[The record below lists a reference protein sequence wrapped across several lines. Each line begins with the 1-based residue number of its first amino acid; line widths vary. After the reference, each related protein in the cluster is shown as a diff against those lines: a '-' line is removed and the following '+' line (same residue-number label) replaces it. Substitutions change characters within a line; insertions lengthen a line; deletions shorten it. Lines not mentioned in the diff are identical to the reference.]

1 MDFGLTETQELI
13 RASAAG
19 WLAERSGPEFVRAMA
34 EDEQGYTD
42 EYWRELAGLGWLGLL
57 IPEEHGGSGMQ
68 FADMAVLLHEW
79 GAALAP
85 GPLVESSV
93 VAASLIADSD
103 SDDTRSRLLSEIAS
117 GESVVI
123 PAVTS
128 LAGEGGRITASE
140 TAQGWV
146 LDGAAYFVP
155 YENTAGTLLIPAT
168 TDAGIAIFA
177 LDTGSYS
184 GTVTETPIKMA
195 SGVPTYDLGLNEV
208 VCPVVAMMISPS
220 AAEDA
225 IRRAKS
231 IGATARAIQM
241 VGAGKAVL
249 DRTLEYVRTRRQ
261 FGRPI
266 GAFQA
271 IQHYMADMALKV
283 KSAQLMVQRA
293 AWAIDNVDDERK
305 RHELVSQ
312 AKWAANTLMP
322 QVCWTAHQVH
332 GAIGF
337 TWEHDLHLY
346 TRRMLSWRA
355 EFGDTEYTRTGMI
368 SSLVHDGDKGDR
380 DDGR

>member
-13 RASAAG
+13 RGSAAE

-42 EYWRELAGLGWLGLL
+42 EYWRELAELGWLGLL
-57 IPEEHGGSGMQ
+57 IPERYGGSGMQ

-93 VAASLIADSD
+93 VAATMIGALDSD
-103 SDDTRSRLLSEIAS
+103 TAKSRLLPGIAL

-123 PAVTS
+123 PFFSVARVGAESGAAAFTDD
-128 LAGEGGRITASE
+128 
-140 TAQGWV
+140 GWV
-146 LDGAAYFVP
+146 LQSNHQFLPYANSADTLILGAETQSGGALFAVDTK
-155 YENTAGTLLIPAT
+155 EVSGTLNMEP
-168 TDAGIAIFA
+168 
-177 LDTGSYS
+177 
-184 GTVTETPIKMA
+184 VPMA
-195 SGVPTYDLGLNEV
+195 SGVPTFDLELNEV
-208 VCPVVAMMISPS
+208 VCP
-220 AAEDA
+220 EDA
-225 IRRAKS
+225 LLATRFEGLWAANQAS
-231 IGATARAIQM
+231 IAGATARAIQM
-241 VGAGKAVL
+241 VGAGSAVL
-249 DRTLEYVRTRRQ
+249 DRTLEYVKERRQ

-283 KSAQLMVQRA
+283 KSAQLMVNRA
-293 AWAIDNVDDERK
+293 AWAIDNVEPGPTQLRY
-305 RHELVSQ
+305 VTY
-312 AKWAANTLMP
+312 AKWAANKLIP

-346 TRRMLSWRA
+346 TRRVLSWRA
-355 EFGDTEYTRTGMI
+355 EYGDTRDKVNSLARLLTG
-368 SSLVHDGDKGDR
+368 
-380 DDGR
+380 GR

>member
-13 RASAAG
+13 RASAAE

-93 VAASLIADSD
+93 VSATMIAALNSD
-103 SDDTRSRLLSEIAS
+103 EVKSRLLPGIAS
-117 GESVVI
+117 GGSVVMPPTDI
-123 PAVTS
+123 AVDDD
-128 LAGEGGRITASE
+128 GRVTASE
-140 TAQGWV
+140 TGDGWV
-146 LDGAAYFVP
+146 LDGKARFVSHANSADVLIIAAD
-155 YENTAGTLLIPAT
+155 TQDGRAL
-168 TDAGIAIFA
+168 FA
-177 LDTGSYS
+177 LDTNEGS
-184 GTVTETPIKMA
+184 GTLELARVPMA
-195 SGVPTYDLGLNEV
+195 SGVPTFHLELNEV
-208 VCPVVAMMISPS
+208 VLP
-220 AAEDA
+220 AAARLTDGDA
-225 IRRAKS
+225 GWDAARRATLAGS
-231 IGATARAIQM
+231 TARAIQM

-249 DRTLEYVRTRRQ
+249 DRTLEYVKTRRQ

-293 AWAIDNVDDERK
+293 AWAIDNVDDDSK
-305 RHELVSQ
+305 QHQLVSQ

-355 EFGDTEYTRTGMI
+355 EYGSTDETCTRMI
-368 SSLVHDGDKGDR
+368 SSLG
-380 DDGR
+380 DDGNSDERDGGG

>member
-13 RASAAG
+13 RASAAE
-19 WLAERSGPEFVRAMA
+19 WLSERSGPEFVRAMA

-117 GESVVI
+117 GESVII

-146 LDGAAYFVP
+146 LGGAANFVP
-155 YENTAGTLLIPAT
+155 YENTADTLLIPAT
-168 TDAGIAIFA
+168 TDAGVAIFA
-177 LDTGSYS
+177 LNTGLCS

-208 VCPVVAMMISPS
+208 VCPSAAMMISPS

-231 IGATARAIQM
+231 IGATARAVQM

-249 DRTLEYVRTRRQ
+249 DRTLEYVKERRQ

-312 AKWAANTLMP
+312 AKWAANMLMP

-355 EFGDTEYTRTGMI
+355 EYGDTEDTRTGMTRH
-368 SSLVHDGDKGDR
+368 LGDYGNQDDR
-380 DDGR
+380 DDGS

>member
-13 RASAAG
+13 RASAAE
-19 WLAERSGPEFVRAMA
+19 WLSERSGPEFVRAMA

-140 TAQGWV
+140 TADGWV
-146 LDGAAYFVP
+146 LGGAANFVP
-155 YENTAGTLLIPAT
+155 YENTADTLLIPAT
-168 TDAGIAIFA
+168 TDAGVALFA
-177 LDTGSYS
+177 LDTGSCS
-184 GTVTETPIKMA
+184 GTVTETPVKMA

-208 VCPVVAMMISPS
+208 VCPAVAMMISPS
-220 AAEDA
+220 VAEDA

-249 DRTLEYVRTRRQ
+249 DRTLEYVKERRQ

-293 AWAIDNVDDERK
+293 AWAIDNVDDESK

-355 EFGDTEYTRTGMI
+355 EYGDTEDTRAGMI
-368 SSLVHDGDKGDR
+368 SSPVHDGNQDGR
-380 DDGR
+380 DDGS

>member
-13 RASAAG
+13 RASAAD
-19 WLAERSGPEFVRAMA
+19 WLSERSGPEFVRAMA

-146 LDGAAYFVP
+146 LDGAANFVP
-155 YENTAGTLLIPAT
+155 YENTADTLLIPAT
-168 TDAGIAIFA
+168 TDAGVALFA

-184 GTVTETPIKMA
+184 GTVTETPVKMA

-208 VCPVVAMMISPS
+208 VCPAVAMMISPS
-220 AAEDA
+220 AAEDT

-249 DRTLEYVRTRRQ
+249 DRTLEYVKTRRQ

-293 AWAIDNVDDERK
+293 AWAIDNVEDEDARS
-305 RHELVSQ
+305 RYVSQ

-355 EFGDTEYTRTGMI
+355 EYGDTDETRTGMTRH
-368 SSLVHDGDKGDR
+368 LGDNGNSDDR
-380 DDGR
+380 DGGG

>member
-13 RASAAG
+13 RASAAE
-19 WLAERSGPEFVRAMA
+19 WLSERSGPEFVRAMA
-34 EDEQGYTD
+34 DDEQGYTD
-42 EYWRELAGLGWLGLL
+42 EYWRELAELGWLGLL

-103 SDDTRSRLLSEIAS
+103 SDDAKSRLLSEVAS

-140 TAQGWV
+140 TADGWV
-146 LDGAAYFVP
+146 LGGAANFVP
-155 YENTAGTLLIPAT
+155 YENTADTLLIPAT
-168 TDAGIAIFA
+168 TDAGVALFA
-177 LDTGSYS
+177 LDTASCS
-184 GTVTETPIKMA
+184 GTVTEMPVKMA

-208 VCPVVAMMISPS
+208 VCPAGAMLVPPS

-241 VGAGKAVL
+241 VGAGNAVL
-249 DRTLEYVRTRRQ
+249 DRTLEYVKTRRQ

-271 IQHYMADMALKV
+271 IQHYMTDMALKV

-293 AWAIDNVDDERK
+293 AWAIDNVDDSK
-305 RHELVSQ
+305 RHELVLQ

-355 EFGDTEYTRTGMI
+355 EYGDTEETRTEMI
-368 SSLVHDGDKGDR
+368 RYLGDHGNSDDR
-380 DDGR
+380 DGGG